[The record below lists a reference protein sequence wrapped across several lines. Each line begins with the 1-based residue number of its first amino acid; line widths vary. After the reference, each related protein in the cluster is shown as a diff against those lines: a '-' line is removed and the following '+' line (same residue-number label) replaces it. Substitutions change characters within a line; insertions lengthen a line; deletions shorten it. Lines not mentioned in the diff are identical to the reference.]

1 MTMST
6 SKRVTMYVLP
16 VVVLSVAL
24 NIPKFMEATATVNEN
39 ETITVEMTEMRRE
52 PIYALYFTISQGRR
66 WSQNGST
73 EFNPSARLDGRRC
86 TSKEVRRRSA
96 GRSWGNGGKGGVN
109 ASMHFATI
117 WLAAATGCKE
127 MHLAM
132 S

>member
-73 EFNPSARLDGRRC
+73 EFIGKVEWTP
-86 TSKEVRRRSA
+86 VHFIRSA
-96 GRSWGNGGKGGVN
+96 LSVSREKLGKWRERG
-109 ASMHFATI
+109 SQ
-117 WLAAATGCKE
+117 
-127 MHLAM
+127 
-132 S
+132 